1 MVVVTFSTALSLHGK
16 NSGWL
21 KAIVVRYSKKRE
33 YRELNNFQWDVSLKT
48 VTLTP
53 TLSHY
58 YVLLA
63 VSWRSAMLSWYVF
76 LLWKAFHIILS
87 STVNEV
93 KLWNGHL
100 RHKEPPWIKPLL
112 LTRLTLLFRRPAR
125 SFACGWPVTGSC
137 SRTRWGRRSAPEHR
151 TPSRRSSWR
160 RSCACRCSM
169 KEAEN

>member
-1 MVVVTFSTALSLHGK
+1 MLIGSIVLIIMVVVTFSTPLSQHGK

-33 YRELNNFQWDVSLKT
+33 YRELNNFQWAVSLKT

-63 VSWRSAMLSWYVF
+63 VTWRPATLSCYVF

-87 STVNEV
+87 SPAN
-93 KLWNGHL
+93 
-100 RHKEPPWIKPLL
+100 LL
-112 LTRLTLLFRRPAR
+112 LMRLTLLFRRPVR

-137 SRTRWGRRSAPEHR
+137 SRTRWGRRSAPER
-151 TPSRRSSWR
+151 RMPSRRSSWR
-160 RSCACRCSM
+160 RSSACRCSM
-169 KEAEN
+169 KETEN